1 MCMHVEARGPLKVTS
16 EGGMDPGEV
25 REGVFI
31 INTLYGILQELIK
44 NEG

>member
-1 MCMHVEARGPLKVTS
+1 MVTS
-16 EGGMDPGEV
+16 EGGMDLGEV
-25 REGVFI
+25 REGGVNRVNI